1 MNNKLLFIVLINSF
15 IFIAV
20 IILPHTCYSADDG
33 TPSSNPTMRAA
44 LQTAYYLE
52 TLRTQ
57 TYSAFSKK
65 ADSEYYPNIARLFS
79 AFAFSESIHANN
91 FKKLLEHL
99 GIEQTGNAKPEI
111 IVADTKTNLRNAADA
126 ELEDIDTH
134 YPRFIAAAKSEG
146 QQEVLKYFIYA
157 LKSEEQHRELL
168 LKIQSKAGMFFPMLA
183 NKIEDKPCKYFV
195 CTLCGATDT
204 RIPKPACPVCNEPA
218 AAYRETAYRAQVTYS
233 ERK

>member
-20 IILPHTCYSADDG
+20 IILPDTIYSAGDG
-33 TPSSNPTMRAA
+33 TPSSNPTMRSA

-52 TLRTQ
+52 TLRAQ

-79 AFAFSESIHANN
+79 AFAFSESIHADN
-91 FKKLLEHL
+91 FKKLMARL
-99 GIEQTGNAKPEI
+99 GIDKTEKPTSEI
-111 IVADTKTNLRNAADA
+111 IIADTKSNLKNAADA
-126 ELEDIDTH
+126 ELEDIDTN
-134 YPRFIAAAKSEG
+134 YPCFIAAAKSEG

-157 LKSEEQHRELL
+157 LKSEEQHRKLL

-183 NKIEDKPCKYFV
+183 KKIEDKPCKYFV

-204 RIPKPACPVCNEPA
+204 RIPEPACPVCNEPS
-218 AAYRETAYRAQVTYS
+218 AAYKETAYRAQVTYT

>member
-1 MNNKLLFIVLINSF
+1 MLINSF

-20 IILPHTCYSADDG
+20 IILPHTSYSAGDG
-33 TPSSNPTMRAA
+33 TPSSNPTMRSA

-65 ADSEYYPNIARLFS
+65 AASAYYPNIARLFS
-79 AFAFSESIHANN
+79 AFAFSESIHADN
-91 FKKLLEHL
+91 FKKLMARL
-99 GIEQTGNAKPEI
+99 GIDKTEKPTSEI
-111 IVADTKTNLRNAADA
+111 IIADTNTNLKNAADA
-126 ELEDIDTH
+126 ELEDIDTN

-157 LKSEEQHRELL
+157 LKAEEQHRKLL
-168 LKIQSKAGMFFPMLA
+168 LKIQSNAGMFFPMLA
-183 NKIEDKPCKYFV
+183 NKIEDKPCKYFI

-204 RIPKPACPVCNEPA
+204 RIPEPACPVCNEPA